1 MYLDGMLRE
10 FQQPNELNREHLYQ
24 YYSLLTLRLDGRSR
38 LSLTSSQG
46 SSDLQGEPTNNLS
59 FLFKNNKARME
70 LRDIVFDAFG
80 KYLVIDQQI

>member
-10 FQQPNELNREHLYQ
+10 FQQPNEFNREHLYQ

-70 LRDIVFDAFG
+70 LRDIVLMLSG
-80 KYLVIDQQI
+80 SILLLIQQI